1 MIYFL
6 IGYMACG
13 KSTIAKQ
20 LSDKY
25 NIPHIDTDA
34 VIEEAEGMSITEIFN
49 TKGKDYFRQVET
61 RVLNEIIYVN
71 EPCIVSCGGGTPLYN
86 NNIDLMNNNGISVYI
101 KCSANTIVNRLSL
114 SEIEKRPLLRN
125 KTKIELPSIIDAEI
139 KKREE
144 IYNKAN
150 IIINYESINIKWPQ
164 S

>member
-49 TKGKDYFRQVET
+49 TKGEDYFRQVET

-125 KTKIELPSIIDAEI
+125 KTKIELPSIIDTEI